1 VHGNDL
7 AALVAKKGGSFHD
20 ERRGNATLAALDA
33 RRPAGR
39 VESATIEEL
48 KRKVD
53 DLDKDLKSVAKGIAA
68 AALRVDENFNKIHA
82 QLAEL
87 KSMLEKIEK

>member
-1 VHGNDL
+1 
-7 AALVAKKGGSFHD
+7 
-20 ERRGNATLAALDA
+20 LDA

-53 DLDKDLKSVAKGIAA
+53 DL
-68 AALRVDENFNKIHA
+68 ALRVDENFNKIHA

>member
-1 VHGNDL
+1 MWQRKG
-7 AALVAKKGGSFHD
+7 AAFTTSGAETLH
-20 ERRGNATLAALDA
+20 LAALDA
-33 RRPAGR
+33 RTPAGR

-48 KRKVD
+48 KGKVD

-68 AALRVDENFNKIHA
+68 AALLVDEKFGKIDA